1 MFIICQLSYWFKK
14 KKEEEEAAK
23 TKRIQK
29 GWKIWSR
36 VSKKRENMEQVP
48 EVLIA

>member
-1 MFIICQLSYWFKK
+1 MFIIRQLSYWFKK
-14 KKEEEEAAK
+14 KKKAAK

-36 VSKKRENMEQVP
+36 VNKKRENMEQVP

>member
-14 KKEEEEAAK
+14 KKQQQ

-29 GWKIWSR
+29 EWKIWSR
-36 VSKKRENMEQVP
+36 VSKKRENKEPVP
-48 EVLIA
+48 EVLMA